1 MNDKDRA
8 EEERQREFAR
18 MVASELETM
27 IKQEIGGSVLKKLL
41 WLAAAVLFL
50 LAMKF
55 GVIKLD
61 AGAGEIKSK
70 PVVVERKQ

>member
-1 MNDKDRA
+1 MA
-8 EEERQREFAR
+8 
-18 MVASELETM
+18 T
-27 IKQEIGGSVLKKLL
+27 VLAVV
-41 WLAAAVLFL
+41 LAVAVLFL

-61 AGAGEIKSK
+61 AGAGEIKSR

>member
-1 MNDKDRA
+1 MNDEDRA
-8 EEERQREFAR
+8 EEARQREFAR

-61 AGAGEIKSK
+61 AGAGEIKSR